1 MRFYDHSSSVFS
13 CDFPDFFFGKYA
25 CNQMYDLRQNFLDQY
40 FEMLDKIHLI
50 YLHSILNFK

>member
-1 MRFYDHSSSVFS
+1 MIIVHLFLAVI
-13 CDFPDFFFGKYA
+13 FPIFFGKYA

-40 FEMLDKIHLI
+40 FERLDKIHLI